1 MNIVTLLNPK
11 LTVFGE
17 GCLRQCAEDILARG
31 HSRVF
36 IVTSGPTIRLSEPLM
51 EALGEGGASV
61 EIHEEVNSE
70 PTISMFKKALAA
82 ATESDPDAVVG
93 LGGGSPMDVA
103 KLVAAFLQSDQQIED
118 VFGIGLLARRS
129 CYLACV
135 PTTSGTGS
143 EVSPNA
149 ILLDESD
156 QLKKGVVSPF
166 LVPDGAFIDPRLTWS
181 MPPAVTASTGL
192 DAMVHCIEAYANLFA
207 HPMVDMIALEGIRL
221 ISANLQRAVENG
233 EDGEARAKMSL
244 GSLYGGM
251 CLGPVNTGAVHA
263 LAYPLGGEF
272 HIAHGV
278 SNSVLLP
285 HVIRYNLPAAPD
297 RYRDI
302 AVAMGV
308 GEDGDAER
316 VAEHGLERMIEI
328 SIRCRIPQ
336 HMSEL
341 GVSKDAIPRLAKA
354 AMTVTRLLKN
364 NPRKMT
370 EDAASEIY
378 TAAY

>member
-1 MNIVTLLNPK
+1 MNIVTLLNPNRV
-11 LTVFGE
+11 VFGD

-36 IVTSGPTIRLSEPLM
+36 IVTSGPTVGLTESLVD
-51 EALGEGGASV
+51 ALGEGGASAEV
-61 EIHEEVNSE
+61 YDEVNAE
-70 PTISMFKKALAA
+70 PTIAMFEKALVAA
-82 ATESDPDAVVG
+82 AERDPDAVVG

-103 KLVAAFLQSDQQIED
+103 KLVAAFLESDQQIQD
-118 VFGIGLLARRS
+118 VFGIGLLSGRS
-129 CYLACV
+129 RYLACV

-166 LVPDGAFIDPRLTWS
+166 LVPDGAFVDPRLTWS
-181 MPPAVTASTGL
+181 VPPAVTASTGL

-207 HPMVDMIALEGIRL
+207 HPMVDSIALEGIGL
-221 ISANLQRAVENG
+221 IAANLQRAVENG

-278 SNSVLLP
+278 SNSVLLA
-285 HVIRYNLPAAPD
+285 HVIRFNLPAATD

-308 GEDGDAER
+308 PEEGSAEEIAER
-316 VAEHGLERMIEI
+316 GLERMIEI
-328 SIRCRIPQ
+328 SIGCKIPQ

-341 GVSKDAIPRLAKA
+341 GVPMDAIPRLAKA

-370 EDAASEIY
+370 EELASEIY
-378 TAAY
+378 GAAY